1 MNKNLDR
8 TFCIAPMM
16 GYTTPYA
23 RQLYRMLSKKT
34 FLFTEMIA
42 TKTLL
47 HSTTKD
53 LIIENESQNPIALQ
67 VGGSEV
73 SDLIKS
79 TKIAY
84 SYNYDEIN
92 LNVGCPSKAVLKG
105 KFGACLMEEKLLV
118 RECLEAMNNVNK
130 INVSL
135 KCRIGLGKRFNYN
148 FFAEFIDE
156 VTKSGID
163 VVYVHARNAILNG
176 ISPKENRSIPPL
188 NYDFVR
194 KIKLDFPKIKFI
206 LNGGIK
212 SLNEALSLRKEF
224 DGVMIGR
231 LIQNNPFCLIDVDEL
246 FFNSKNQKKIK
257 EKIILEYFYYIKQ
270 KTENESIFR
279 LLSPLLQIF
288 FGTPNSKKFKIKI
301 NEKIKK
307 REFDQLESLFLQFVN
322 Q

>member
-1 MNKNLDR
+1 
-8 TFCIAPMM
+8 
-16 GYTTPYA
+16 
-23 RQLYRMLSKKT
+23 
-34 FLFTEMIA
+34 
-42 TKTLL
+42 
-47 HSTTKD
+47 
-53 LIIENESQNPIALQ
+53 
-67 VGGSEV
+67 
-73 SDLIKS
+73 
-79 TKIAY
+79 
-84 SYNYDEIN
+84 
-92 LNVGCPSKAVLKG
+92 
-105 KFGACLMEEKLLV
+105 
-118 RECLEAMNNVNK
+118 MNNVNK
-130 INVSL
+130 VNVSL